1 MTIDVIQH
9 VVGYARFTLQYFP
22 LYQPNVTDDHN
33 CSSLYAKIRGR
44 IFFQAYKGLA
54 KWKVSL

>member
-22 LYQPNVTDDHN
+22 LCQPNVTDDQN
-33 CSSLYAKIRGR
+33 CSSLYAKIRG
-44 IFFQAYKGLA
+44 IFFFQTYKGLA
-54 KWKVSL
+54 KWKMSL